1 MKGKNVMKKISY
13 LLLSIMLL
21 ISAICLCAC
30 GGNDSEDSSKET
42 TSSNE
47 VASTTVKD
55 KETQATTED
64 SGKVTYKVTVVDE
77 AGNPISNAM
86 VQCCKDACV
95 PGVTNADGVAE
106 FVLAEDAYDVK
117 FISLPEG
124 YTYSANQEVFN
135 FEDGKTELTIT
146 LKAE

>member
-1 MKGKNVMKKISY
+1 MKKISY
-13 LLLSIMLL
+13 LLLSLMILL
-21 ISAICLCAC
+21 SSICLCAC
-30 GGNDSEDSSKET
+30 GGNGGDDESKET

-47 VASTTVKD
+47 EVSTTAKD
-55 KETQATTED
+55 KETEPSSED
-64 SGKVTYKVTVVDE
+64 DGKVTYKVTVVDE
-77 AGNPISNAM
+77 SGNPISNAM

-106 FVLAEDAYDVK
+106 FVLAEDTYDVK

-124 YTYSANQEVFN
+124 YTYSSDVEVFN

>member
-1 MKGKNVMKKISY
+1 MKKLSY
-13 LLLSIMLL
+13 LLLSVMLL
-21 ISAICLCAC
+21 ISVVCLCAC

-47 VASTTVKD
+47 VASTSVKD
-55 KETQATTED
+55 KETEPATED
-64 SGKVTYKVTVVDE
+64 NSKITYKVTVVDE
-77 AGNPISNAM
+77 AGKPISGAM

-95 PGVTNADGVAE
+95 PGVTNAEGVAE

-124 YTYSANQEVFN
+124 YTYSSDVEVFN